1 MLANLMIEDLYESE
15 SGASPGSLVTFVLL
29 SIDLIVQLMRR
40 VVKALEIY
48 IAKS

>member
-1 MLANLMIEDLYESE
+1 MLANLKIGDQYESE

-29 SIDLIVQLMRR
+29 SIDPFVQLMRR